1 MAKRKRSCILYS
13 ERRILADI
21 LEKQIK
27 MCGVECSVLNVLTF
41 LNSKKLLNADAVAA
55 FVNKGGVKPDCENN
69 PGFKT
74 MGDII
79 QVRYYPDGVVEVKTI
94 KQKRGRPQNI

>member
-1 MAKRKRSCILYS
+1 MALRKRSCVLFS
-13 ERRILADI
+13 ERRVLADI

-55 FVNKGGVKPDCENN
+55 FVNMGGVKPDCENN

-79 QVRYYPDGVVEVKTI
+79 QVRYYPDGLVEVKTI
-94 KQKRGRPQNI
+94 KQKRGCPQN

>member
-1 MAKRKRSCILYS
+1 MAKQIRSYVLFS

-55 FVNKGGVKPDCENN
+55 FVNKGGVKPDCETN
-69 PGFKT
+69 PSFKT

-94 KQKRGRPQNI
+94 KQKRGRPQNK